1 MRSNSNPSHLKD
13 FEKAE
18 KGDSKKMVADALV
31 PSTFAEMAHFNA
43 SVMGLGNPPWLS
55 EIVPLP
61 TLRGEI
67 GLFSTWSLG
76 ARIRKALLR
85 PEKNSAEVN
94 SMDALVLNIG
104 DLASHCCS

>member
-1 MRSNSNPSHLKD
+1 MAAVS
-13 FEKAE
+13 E
-18 KGDSKKMVADALV
+18 ALV

-67 GLFSTWSLG
+67 GAVQPKRGRDRGRTTESVTQSQP
-76 ARIRKALLR
+76 R
-85 PEKNSAEVN
+85 
-94 SMDALVLNIG
+94 
-104 DLASHCCS
+104 